1 MSFTAS
7 IGVLQTIIER
17 ELTHVAALSLPESAS
32 VHRTRRVVRLC
43 SRAVSAPLGPNNTPF
58 DVVGHDAAVA
68 LAHRFYDHM
77 DAHEP
82 ELVAVHKT
90 ENGKVAPEVRERF
103 ALFLVEWLGGPR
115 SYSDAHGHPR
125 LRMRHGHV
133 PIGVDL
139 RDAWMRCMKAALEHP
154 TINDDVRG
162 FLMRRFAEVADF
174 LRNRVER

>member
-1 MSFTAS
+1 MT
-7 IGVLQTIIER
+7 
-17 ELTHVAALSLPESAS
+17 
-32 VHRTRRVVRLC
+32 
-43 SRAVSAPLGPNNTPF
+43 APLGPNRTPF
-58 DVVGHDAAVA
+58 DVIGHDAAVA

-82 ELVAVHKT
+82 ELVSVHRT
-90 ENGKVAPEVRERF
+90 DGGEKVAAEVRERF

-115 SYSDAHGHPR
+115 SYSSAHGHPR

-133 PIGVDL
+133 PIGLDL
-139 RDAWMRCMKAALEHP
+139 RDAWMRCMTAALDHP

-162 FLMRRFAEVADF
+162 FLTRRFAEVADF